1 MCLGDY
7 ERLPCGAFGPRPD
20 GLSRRRTARNILPFH
35 ERSTTSQNH
44 CSKGTTMLFIVEEHS
59 LLYGSDDKVV
69 FHVSVTSV
77 GPRNAMT
84 QACGMKVLAGG
95 RPFLYGSNELV
106 EVHPERPQTGPIT
119 T

>member
-1 MCLGDY
+1 
-7 ERLPCGAFGPRPD
+7 
-20 GLSRRRTARNILPFH
+20 
-35 ERSTTSQNH
+35 
-44 CSKGTTMLFIVEEHS
+44 MLFIVEEHS

-106 EVHPERPQTGPIT
+106 EVHPDFLWAACDGAPPVWQTGIVTRVPDSPEQGFERRKHAT
-119 T
+119 MGRRLRLLAN